1 MAEAS
6 EYRAAWQQELA
17 LRTRGDERIAALED
31 ELAIAREDIQT
42 AYDSV
47 KPPVN
52 IDTSTKIEGGE
63 GGVKLPD
70 ATGTGLVILAGVV
83 AVGFVVWWFFV
94 RKKKH

>member
-17 LRTRGDERIAALED
+17 LRTRGDERIAELED
-31 ELAIAREDIQT
+31 ELKVAREDIQT

-52 IDTSTKIEGGE
+52 IDTSTKIDGGA

-70 ATGTGLVILAGVV
+70 GTGPGLVVLGGV
-83 AVGFVVWWFFV
+83 ALLIGVVWWFFI